1 MGKKSQTTSAGRVY
15 GNTTTSNPYVTATT
29 NNGGTTSK
37 FQNGTALESIYNF
50 VNKNVN
56 TLLDDYLN
64 PNINSVTNQA
74 KLKSFTDALS
84 SQTAAN
90 LENDIINPLS
100 RRNMIRSSQATD
112 LYKNLSNRNAA
123 SIDDYITD
131 LISQAQDNSAKMLL
145 NLLSMY
151 GQGYDILSDVQK
163 QSLQTS
169 GGNATG
175 SNTASSGA
183 VGTDALS
190 TALTLASFL

>member
-1 MGKKSQTTSAGRVY
+1 
-15 GNTTTSNPYVTATT
+15 
-29 NNGGTTSK
+29 
-37 FQNGTALESIYNF
+37 
-50 VNKNVN
+50 
-56 TLLDDYLN
+56 
-64 PNINSVTNQA
+64 
-74 KLKSFTDALS
+74 
-84 SQTAAN
+84 
-90 LENDIINPLS
+90 
-100 RRNMIRSSQATD
+100 MI
-112 LYKNLSNRNAA
+112 L
-123 SIDDYITD
+123 
-131 LISQAQDNSAKMLL
+131 KMLL